1 MGKFKNMASWKKIL
15 LIVFLL
21 IILLFGGSFMY
32 IRSLLNKTTKV
43 EINKDNLSINKEVT
57 QKLDNDNKI
66 KNIALFGVDSP
77 EGKNGRSDSIMILTI
92 DDKNNELKLSSIM
105 RDSYVNI
112 KGHGQDKITHAYAF
126 GGPELA
132 VSTLNQ
138 NFDLNIE
145 HFITVNFTSLPKI
158 IDEIGGIDLNITE
171 GDLKY
176 INGYIT
182 DINKVNSSKSTN
194 ISTPGVHHLNGNQAL
209 AYSRI
214 RYDGG
219 DQMRTQRHRNV
230 IEAIFNKVKKM
241 PVTSYPSLLNET
253 LPLAQTNLSSSEFMT
268 IGTDIVSMG
277 VSDMNQYRLP
287 CDAHSNGK
295 NMNGVYYMTF
305 DRKAET
311 NELHK
316 FIYGKTSE
324 E

>member
-1 MGKFKNMASWKKIL
+1 MGKFKNMASWKKVLLVVCIL
-15 LIVFLL
+15 IIVF
-21 IILLFGGSFMY
+21 FGGSFMY
-32 IRSLLNKTTKV
+32 IRSILNKTTKV
-43 EINKDNLSINKEVT
+43 DINKDNLSINKEVT
-57 QKLDNDNKI
+57 QKLDKDNKI

-132 VSTLNQ
+132 VNTLNQ
-138 NFDLNIE
+138 NFDLDIE
-145 HFITVNFTSLPKI
+145 HFITVDFTSLPKI
-158 IDEIGGIDLNITE
+158 IDEIGGIDVNITE

-176 INGYIT
+176 INNYIS
-182 DINKVNSSKSTN
+182 DINNINGSKSAN
-194 ISTPGVHHLNGNQAL
+194 ITTPGVNHLNGNQAL

-230 IEAIFNKVKKM
+230 IEAIFNKVKRM
-241 PVTSYPSLLNET
+241 PVTSYPSLLNEL
-253 LPLAQTNLSSSEFMT
+253 LPLAQTNLNSSEFMA
-268 IGTDIVSMG
+268 IGTNIATMG
-277 VSDMNQYRLP
+277 VSNMNQYRLP
-287 CDAHSNGK
+287 CDAHSKGT
-295 NMNGVYYMTF
+295 NMNGIYYMIF
-305 DRKAET
+305 DKKAET
-311 NELHK
+311 NELHN
-316 FIYGKTSE
+316 FIYKNTSE

>member
-15 LIVFLL
+15 LLICLL
-21 IILLFGGSFMY
+21 IILFFGGSFMY
-32 IRSLLNKTTKV
+32 IKNLLNKTTKV
-43 EINKDNLSINKEVT
+43 DINKDNLSINKEIT
-57 QKLDNDNKI
+57 QKLDEDNKI

-77 EGKNGRSDSIMILTI
+77 EGEKGRSDSIMILTI
-92 DDKNNELKLSSIM
+92 DEKNNELKLSSIM

-112 KGHGQDKITHAYAF
+112 KGHGEDKITHAYAF

-132 VSTLNQ
+132 VSTLNE
-138 NFDLNIE
+138 NFNLDIE
-145 HFITVNFTSLPKI
+145 NFITVDFTSLPKI

-176 INGYIT
+176 IGPSVTKTGNQT
-182 DINKVNSSKSTN
+182 
-194 ISTPGVHHLNGNQAL
+194 LNGEQAL

-268 IGTDIVSMG
+268 IGTNIASMG
-277 VSDMNQYRLP
+277 VSNMSQYRLP
-287 CDAHSNGK
+287 CDTHSKGT
-295 NMNGVYYMTF
+295 NMNGIYYMTF
-305 DRKAET
+305 DKKSET
-311 NELHK
+311 NELHN
-316 FIYGKTSE
+316 FIYGKTAE

>member
-32 IRSLLNKTTKV
+32 IKNLLNKTTKV

-57 QKLDNDNKI
+57 QKLDKDDKI

-132 VSTLNQ
+132 VNTLNQ

-145 HFITVNFTSLPKI
+145 HFITVDFTSLPKI
-158 IDEIGGIDLNITE
+158 INEIGGIDLNITN

-176 INGYIT
+176 INNYIS
-182 DINKVNSSKSTN
+182 DINKTNNKNSEAIKTA
-194 ISTPGVHHLNGNQAL
+194 GVHHLSGEQAL

-277 VSDMNQYRLP
+277 VSDMKQYRLP

-305 DRKAET
+305 DKKAET
-311 NELHK
+311 KELHK

>member
-1 MGKFKNMASWKKIL
+1 MGKLKNMALWKKVL
-15 LIVFLL
+15 LVVCIL
-21 IILLFGGSFMY
+21 IIIFFAGSFMY
-32 IRSLLNKTTKV
+32 IKSLLDKTTKV
-43 EINKDNLSINKEVT
+43 EINKDNLAINKDVT
-57 QKLDNDNKI
+57 QKLDKDNKI

-92 DDKNNELKLSSIM
+92 DEKNNELKLSSIM

-112 KGHGQDKITHAYAF
+112 EGYGQDKITHAYAF

-132 VSTLNQ
+132 VNTLNQ
-138 NFDLNIE
+138 NFNLDIE
-145 HFITVNFTSLPKI
+145 HFITVDFTSLPKV
-158 IDEIGGIDLNITE
+158 IDKIGGIDLNITE

-176 INGYIT
+176 INNYISH
-182 DINKVNSSKSTN
+182 INKINGSNSNN
-194 ISTPGVHHLNGNQAL
+194 ITTSGMHHLNGNQAL

-268 IGTDIVSMG
+268 IGKDIISMG
-277 VSDMNQYRLP
+277 ASDMKQYRLP
-287 CDAHSNGK
+287 CDSHSNGK
-295 NMNGVYYMTF
+295 NINGIYYMTF
-305 DRKAET
+305 DKKAET
-311 NELHK
+311 DELHN
-316 FIYGKTSE
+316 FIYEDTAEK
-324 E
+324 

>member
-1 MGKFKNMASWKKIL
+1 MGKFKNITSWKKFL
-15 LIVFLL
+15 LVVCLL
-21 IILLFGGSFMY
+21 IILFFSGSFMY
-32 IRSLLNKTTKV
+32 IKSLLNKTTKID
-43 EINKDNLSINKEVT
+43 INKDNLSINKEVT
-57 QKLDNDNKI
+57 QKLDKDNKI
-66 KNIALFGVDSP
+66 RNIALFGVDSP

-112 KGHGQDKITHAYAF
+112 KGHGEDKITHAYAF

-132 VSTLNQ
+132 VNTLNQ
-138 NFDLNIE
+138 NFDLDIE
-145 HFITVNFTSLPKI
+145 NFITVDFTSLPKI
-158 IDEIGGIDLNITE
+158 IDKIGGIDLNITE

-176 INGYIT
+176 IG
-182 DINKVNSSKSTN
+182 SSVTKTGKQ
-194 ISTPGVHHLNGNQAL
+194 TLNGEQAL

-230 IEAIFNKVKKM
+230 IEGIFNKVKKL

-268 IGTDIVSMG
+268 IGTDIISMG

-287 CDAHSNGK
+287 CDTHSKGT

-305 DRKAET
+305 DKKVET
-311 NELHK
+311 KELHK
-316 FIYGKTSE
+316 FIYGNTAEK
-324 E
+324 